1 MDTFLPRE
9 IYLIIGILI
18 FAFLIF
24 LLFFYDNLKKED
36 TNNQNPIKKTSDELG
51 KENSINLNLAVTYS
65 EMNQTEKAKELLQ
78 KIKLDQLEE
87 DEKDTYQNISQKIK

>member
-24 LLFFYDNLKKED
+24 LLFFTDNSKKRGR
-36 TNNQNPIKKTSDELG
+36 KK
-51 KENSINLNLAVTYS
+51 S
-65 EMNQTEKAKELLQ
+65 ERIE
-78 KIKLDQLEE
+78 
-87 DEKDTYQNISQKIK
+87 

>member
-24 LLFFYDNLKKED
+24 LKGMEFLE
-36 TNNQNPIKKTSDELG
+36 EG
-51 KENSINLNLAVTYS
+51 KLIHAYVSFACAFLNLLAGMRFAIANMY
-65 EMNQTEKAKELLQ
+65 KR
-78 KIKLDQLEE
+78 IKSIL
-87 DEKDTYQNISQKIK
+87 